1 MLRVLHP
8 SRVQIVGCSH
18 RPTAHVHT
26 SILFLP
32 AQLIPFTPPS
42 LSTTA
47 LADASLAVVLAPRSS
62 LPTQRYLVA
71 IRGGARRCLLPTA
84 GIVGDLTLP
93 LKMDVTTV
101 KSRCFVYLFYL
112 FQLFVSLVANFVHF
126 SEISIL
132 IFACSFL

>member
-8 SRVQIVGCSH
+8 SRAQIVGCSH
-18 RPTAHVHT
+18 RPTAHAHT

-32 AQLIPFTPPS
+32 TQLIPFTPP
-42 LSTTA
+42 LSMTA

-71 IRGGARRCLLPTA
+71 IRDGARRCLPPA
-84 GIVGDLTLP
+84 ASIVGDLTLP
-93 LKMDVTTV
+93 LKMNVTTA

-112 FQLFVSLVANFVHF
+112 FQLFVSLVADFVHF
-126 SEISIL
+126 SGISIL
-132 IFACSFL
+132 IFACS